1 MKIYKLIVLLSVM
14 LCFNCAVKNDKG
26 NERVGMSAF
35 RIRPVE
41 NPEAYIYID
50 TTRLYKAFEDPG
62 DVYNNTLTKYDYYLK
77 FYGNGRVG
85 GFTGSLKDTMAF
97 LNPHNAKMGYY
108 AVKDNQFVTEQY
120 ISSPQ
125 GGGVARETFL
135 KKDGDT
141 LIMSDGKETYK
152 YLIIDVSSKFLRYK
166 PDW

>member
-1 MKIYKLIVLLSVM
+1 MKINKLILLLSVM
-14 LCFNCAVKNDKG
+14 LCFNCAVKNEKG
-26 NERVGMSAF
+26 NKRVGMSAF
-35 RIRPVE
+35 HIKPVE
-41 NPEAYIYID
+41 NPKAYTYID
-50 TTRLYKAFEDPG
+50 TTKLYKAFDDAG
-62 DVYNNTLTKYDYYLK
+62 DEYNNALTKYDYYMK

-97 LNPHNAKMGYY
+97 LNPLHAKMGYY
-108 AVKDNQFVTEQY
+108 AVKENQFIIEQY

-141 LIMSDGKETYK
+141 LIMSNGKEIYK
-152 YLIIDVSSKFLRYK
+152 YRIIDVSSKFLVYK